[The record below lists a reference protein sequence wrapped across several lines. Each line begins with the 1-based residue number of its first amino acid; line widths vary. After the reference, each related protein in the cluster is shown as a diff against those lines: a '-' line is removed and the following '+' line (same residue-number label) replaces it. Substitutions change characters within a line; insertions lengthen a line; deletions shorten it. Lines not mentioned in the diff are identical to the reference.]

1 MGNSCR
7 WGGLVRA
14 LRFGS
19 ADAGRPDSVLPAP
32 RDARS
37 WRYVLLFALMILP
50 FFEPRVL
57 SVFVSESFTALF
69 RWLRVVSAFG
79 AIALYVRF
87 ADKRLYD
94 LVGISVP
101 LLILLSTFLNAGIGS
116 ATDYKLWVDD
126 WLPFLTAV
134 LLVGFARSGRIV
146 DLVRG
151 LLLVTALLSVANFI
165 FVLLC
170 PAGLAVGGLMDSVY
184 LLGHKNVAIYA
195 IVPSVGA
202 SLILDAWEGKR
213 CSARSAALYAI
224 GFAQCLIAYSATS
237 VVALVV
243 LLVFFV
249 ICLSASVRGKVTMLY
264 GLIAYGVIS
273 VAILVFRLQTI
284 AAPIIEG
291 VLHKSLTF
299 TLRTDVWDGVMSLM
313 AQKPLLGYGLS
324 LRGHLEFNGFV
335 YAHPHNELLSVLLA
349 GGFVCLILYILFLVV
364 SSVALY
370 RRRGSSAATAL
381 TCAVFAFLAV
391 GLMEPL
397 YTIAWPMLVA
407 LCYSV
412 GRGEMHVDCEMR
424 YPRSRKSHTTRN

>member
-1 MGNSCR
+1 MGNSCL
-7 WGGLVRA
+7 WGRLVRT
-14 LRFGS
+14 LRLGG
-19 ADAGRPDSVLPAP
+19 ADVCRPDSVLPAP
-32 RDARS
+32 RDVRS

-57 SVFVSESFTALF
+57 SVFISESFTALF
-69 RWLRVVSAFG
+69 RWLRVISAFG

-101 LLILLSTFLNAGIGS
+101 LLILLSTFLNAGIES

-146 DLVRG
+146 DLVQA

-202 SLILDAWEGKR
+202 SLILDAWEGRR

-243 LLVFFV
+243 LLAFFV
-249 ICLSASVRGKVTMLY
+249 ICLPASVRGKVTMLY
-264 GLIAYGVIS
+264 GLVAYGIIS
-273 VAILVFRLQTI
+273 AAILVFRLQTI

-349 GGFVCLILYILFLVV
+349 GGFACLVLYVLFLTL
-364 SSVALY
+364 SALTLY
-370 RRRGSSAATAL
+370 RMKGSFAAAAL
-381 TCAVFAFLAV
+381 SISVFAFLAV

-407 LCYSV
+407 LCYAV
-412 GRGEMHVDCEMR
+412 GMEGRTVIAGCDVSSAG
-424 YPRSRKSHTTRN
+424 RSHGVRN